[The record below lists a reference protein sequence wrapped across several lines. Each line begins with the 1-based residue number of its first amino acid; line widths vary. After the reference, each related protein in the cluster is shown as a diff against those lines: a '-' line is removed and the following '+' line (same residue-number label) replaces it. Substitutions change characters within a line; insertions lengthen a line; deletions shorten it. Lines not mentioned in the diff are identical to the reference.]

1 MITLTSIS
9 IPSAVSSISLLRI
22 IISISAMIILA
33 YFVKLLKATMT
44 YGTIRLWES
53 ANNQITELGPL
64 FTIIALF
71 VDLGSFP
78 RRIKNMVSLIV
89 L

>member
-1 MITLTSIS
+1 
-9 IPSAVSSISLLRI
+9 
-22 IISISAMIILA
+22 MIILA

-89 L
+89 LQWYVTSLLLYVDFSLDATFGDL